1 MCIFLYVNAH
11 MRSCVQASGP
21 GYCSFALTSASQDC
35 GVSEKDLPADLGG
48 VWEGWCATVRVGG
61 GRGEGGLGLG
71 GGKAKE
77 EEE

>member
-1 MCIFLYVNAH
+1 MHFFNVNAH
-11 MRSCVQASGP
+11 MRSYVQASGP

-61 GRGEGGLGLG
+61 GRGEGGLGVG